1 MRNCLLLLL
10 LPYLAASLSVTNLGA
25 KRGAVIDDEEPTV
38 HREEAERGALHGS
51 GDPSRWRRS
60 LPSLTAPW
68 TSVVEELSRD
78 PDTEIP
84 QHVQVRKL
92 PALTGQSMFRTS
104 RPALFPLCPSCL
116 LCVLLVS
123 CVSVFSC
130 PPCSGPVC
138 RACVLHPHTSQ
149 QGLEWIP
156 LMGGEVSHPAPQ
168 GES

>member
-1 MRNCLLLLL
+1 MLLL
-10 LPYLAASLSVTNLGA
+10 LPFLAASLSVTNLRA
-25 KRGAVIDDEEPTV
+25 KRGAVVADEEPTV
-38 HREEAERGALHGS
+38 HRDEAERGALDGR

-92 PALTGQSMFRTS
+92 PSLTVVIPCSGPAG
-104 RPALFPLCPSCL
+104 RPCL
-116 LCVLLVS
+116 LHVPHVLHVPFVS
-123 CVSVFSC
+123 WFSSMCPPC
-130 PPCSGPVC
+130 PPCSGQARRPC
-138 RACVLHPHTSQ
+138 LLHPQTSQ

-156 LMGGEVSHPAPQ
+156 LLGVQVSHTHFIH
-168 GES
+168 S

>member
-92 PALTGQSMFRTS
+92 PALTSQSMFRTS

-116 LCVLLVS
+116 LCVLLVFHVYL
-123 CVSVFSC
+123 CFHVPHVQDQFAGHVSS
-130 PPCSGPVC
+130 
-138 RACVLHPHTSQ
+138 
-149 QGLEWIP
+149 IP
-156 LMGGEVSHPAPQ
+156 IQVSKDWNGFHSWGAK
-168 GES
+168 